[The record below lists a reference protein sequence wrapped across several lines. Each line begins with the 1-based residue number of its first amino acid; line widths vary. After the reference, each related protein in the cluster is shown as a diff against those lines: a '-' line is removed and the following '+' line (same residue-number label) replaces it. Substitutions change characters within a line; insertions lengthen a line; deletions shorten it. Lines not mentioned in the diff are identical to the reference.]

1 MSQALVVFNAGSSSL
16 KFSVHA
22 TDALGAPWVHGQI
35 EGLGAAA
42 RLTAHD
48 ARGLDTL
55 QHAWPAGTQVDH
67 DTALRHLLQALAPM
81 LKGHSLCAAGHRIV
95 HGGAHRTDPVLLDEA
110 MLMELQALSPLAPLH
125 QPHNLAAVRALQR
138 VAPGLPQVGC
148 FDTAFHAGSP
158 SVAQR
163 FALPRA
169 LHDAG
174 VRRYGF
180 HGLSY
185 EHIARRLQA
194 LDPEAAAGR
203 TVALHLGN
211 GASACA
217 ILAGRSVASSMG
229 FTALDGLVMGTR
241 CGQLDAG
248 VLLWLMDER
257 GLGARDIE
265 HLLYR
270 ESGLLG
276 VSGGLSSDMR
286 VLLASDRPEAREAVD
301 LFVHRAVC
309 EVGALAAA
317 MGGLDAVV
325 FTAGIGEH
333 AAPIRARV
341 LQALGWL
348 GAGVDAQANEAAVA
362 LPDDEARCISPAGGR
377 VRAWVI
383 PTDEEGAIARH
394 TRRLVLGA

>member
-1 MSQALVVFNAGSSSL
+1 
-16 KFSVHA
+16 
-22 TDALGAPWVHGQI
+22 
-35 EGLGAAA
+35 
-42 RLTAHD
+42 
-48 ARGLDTL
+48 
-55 QHAWPAGTQVDH
+55 
-67 DTALRHLLQALAPM
+67 
-81 LKGHSLCAAGHRIV
+81 
-95 HGGAHRTDPVLLDEA
+95 
-110 MLMELQALSPLAPLH
+110 LH

-185 EHIARRLQA
+185 EHIARRLQV
-194 LDPEAAAGR
+194 LDPEAAAGC

-217 ILAGRSVASSMG
+217 IQAGHSVASSMG